1 MKSAQR
7 KEQPEKSATR
17 KGCKMRKVN
26 HEKSKSE
33 TRKSAARKMCN
44 MKIVQHEQSIEI
56 EQNLGKSAK
65 EKRV

>member
-1 MKSAQR
+1 
-7 KEQPEKSATR
+7 
-17 KGCKMRKVN
+17 MRKVN

-65 EKRV
+65 EKRIQCTNS